1 MKHLNDE
8 NFATQIANG
17 ITLVDFWAPWCGPCQ
32 MFAPIFETAATKN
45 PGIAFAKFEI
55 DNNNKRTAATYGIR
69 SIPAVLAFQNGE
81 LVQAKTGLMS
91 ADDLDAWA
99 AELTEGD

>member
-8 NFATQIANG
+8 NFADAIASG

-32 MFAPIFETAATKN
+32 MFAPVFESTAAAHPAIT
-45 PGIAFAKFEI
+45 FAKFEI

-69 SIPAVLAFQNGE
+69 SIPAVLAFRDGE
-81 LVQAKTGLMS
+81 LIEARTGLMD
-91 ADDLDAWA
+91 ATALDAWVK
-99 AELTEGD
+99 ELTSSA